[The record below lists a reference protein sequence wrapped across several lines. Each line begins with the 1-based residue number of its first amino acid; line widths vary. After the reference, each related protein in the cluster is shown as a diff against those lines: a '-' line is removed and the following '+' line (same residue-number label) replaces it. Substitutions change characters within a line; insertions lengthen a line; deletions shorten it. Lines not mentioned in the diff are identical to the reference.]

1 MKNVI
6 QHNWFFE
13 QAPETVWEYLTRS
26 ELMAQWLMENDFQ
39 PVVGHQFMFRSKAY
53 PPIGF
58 DGNVFCQ
65 VLDLVPAKKLS
76 YSWKFGP
83 KPGEITVDSIV
94 TWNLIS
100 KDRGTEL
107 RLEHRSVSG
116 EMYLPAYNAMNEGW
130 KKNIEVNMKKIME
143 ESLSHET
150 KH

>member
-6 QHNWFFE
+6 QYTWFFE
-13 QAPETVWEYLTRS
+13 QSPEKIWEYLTRS

-39 PVVGHQFMFRSKAY
+39 PVVGHQFMFRSKGY

-100 KDRGTEL
+100 KDQGTEL
-107 RLEHRSVSG
+107 RLEHRGVTG
-116 EMYLPAYNAMNEGW
+116 DMYTPAYDAMNAGW
-130 KKNIEVNMKKIME
+130 KKNVEENMKNLIEKSQVRE
-143 ESLSHET
+143 TSH
-150 KH
+150 